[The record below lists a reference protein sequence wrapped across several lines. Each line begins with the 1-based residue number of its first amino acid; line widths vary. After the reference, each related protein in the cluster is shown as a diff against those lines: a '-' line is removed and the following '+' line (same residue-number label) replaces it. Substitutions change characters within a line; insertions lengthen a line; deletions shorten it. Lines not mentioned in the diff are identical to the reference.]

1 MEHDLRYDDPC
12 NGIDTMGENEG
23 MTDNEPTG
31 QNSIEL
37 AYASL
42 AAFANEGHLDQGELD
57 SLLKLALRDGAID
70 EAEKAVLRGVFNR
83 ILEEDVSAELWSHI
97 QDVRQAHAI

>member
-1 MEHDLRYDDPC
+1 MA
-12 NGIDTMGENEG
+12 N
-23 MTDNEPTG
+23 NEPTG

-42 AAFANEGHLDQGELD
+42 AAFANDGHLDEEELE
-57 SLLKLALRDGAID
+57 SLLKLALRDGGID
-70 EAEKAVLRGVFNR
+70 DAEKAVLRGVFNR

-97 QDVRQAHAI
+97 QDVRQEHAI

>member
-1 MEHDLRYDDPC
+1 MT
-12 NGIDTMGENEG
+12 NNESV
-23 MTDNEPTG
+23 G

-42 AAFANEGHLDQGELD
+42 AAFANDGHLNEEELD

-70 EAEKAVLRGVFNR
+70 EAEKAILRGVFNR
-83 ILEEDVSAELWSHI
+83 ILEEDVSAELWTHI
-97 QDVRQAHAI
+97 QEVRQAHSI